1 MNYFTISG
9 DFMKRRI
16 IADSSC
22 DLNDSLKEKLDIS
35 LVPFTIDVE
44 DEKFTDDRDLEVN
57 KLIAAMKKSPNP
69 VKTSCPSPGDF
80 ASEYMGLD
88 AVFAVTISSKL
99 SGTYNAA
106 FLAKEMIQEKYPESF
121 IHVFDSKSASI
132 GETLVAIKIQEL
144 IDEDL
149 DNFDIVEKVEKYIG
163 DMKTFFILESLDN
176 LIKNGRISKTKG
188 LVANILNLKP
198 IMGDDGDGNIEL
210 VENNRGSKKAFKR
223 LIQIIGENEEK
234 FEEKT
239 LGISHTNALEKA
251 ENLKAEIK
259 KLYNFKDIVIV
270 KTGGL
275 STAYAND
282 GGIIL
287 AF

>member
-1 MNYFTISG
+1 
-9 DFMKRRI
+9 MKRRI

-44 DEKFTDDRDLEVN
+44 DERFTDDRDLEVN
-57 KLIAAMKKSPNP
+57 KLIDAMKKSPNP

-144 IDEDL
+144 MDEDL
-149 DNFDIVEKVEKYIG
+149 DNFDIVEKVEKYIAG
-163 DMKTFFILESLDN
+163 MKTFFILESLDN

-210 VENNRGSKKAFKR
+210 VENNRGSKKAFER

-234 FEEKT
+234 FKEKT